1 MTMVPVDLPRTLLL
15 SFKDEYV
22 VLLKSSLDNRALP
35 ITVGQFEAQ
44 AIAIKL
50 NNLPVPRPLT
60 HDLFKSVLEELKC
73 ALVRVEVC
81 DLKDRVFYARLILER
96 DGRTL
101 SVDSRPSDAVALAVR
116 FSTPVFIDEEVLSEA
131 GVEFD
136 GVTAKE
142 AGGAGEGEGEQESTG
157 SPVEIL
163 QKELARAVEDERYE
177 EAAKLRDQIRKMTA
191 AN

>member
-1 MTMVPVDLPRTLLL
+1 MVPVDLPRTLLL

-50 NNLPVPRPLT
+50 NNLEVPRPLT

-73 ALVRVEVC
+73 TLVRVEVC
-81 DLKDRVFYARLILER
+81 DLRENVFYARLILER
-96 DGRTL
+96 DGKIL
-101 SVDSRPSDAVALAVR
+101 NVDSRPSDAVALAVR
-116 FSTPVFIDEEVLSEA
+116 FSTPVFIDEKVMGEA

-136 GVTAKE
+136 GVMGKKSGETAQ
-142 AGGAGEGEGEQESTG
+142 GGKGQETAD
-157 SPVEIL
+157 SPMEIL
-163 QKELARAVEDERYE
+163 KKELARAVADERYE
-177 EAAKLRDQIRKMTA
+177 EAAKLRDQIRKVAA